1 MQKSTIATLTVLI
14 LMTMTLSSTLVG
26 MPVEEEPVR
35 SLTEEDGVCT
45 SDGDCPD
52 GFICSSTGEC
62 VKPQTCDMDG
72 DCSDGQICQDGVCI
86 DNPDQEDGN
95 GCESNEDCTDGQYC
109 DENGECADDPTQDDS
124 CTSDADCADGQI
136 CGAAGE
142 CIDAP
147 DDSGNETDGNETDD
161 GGDEPQYRNC
171 IGSLE
176 DKLEV
181 DFKGLAVHVCDEETG
196 EWVELEDTRPT
207 SVEVGCDEE
216 PTEEQLDAS
225 NFADLLNEHDEILI
239 RDGDDTIRMRTVDVT
254 DNLVTWIEGNAA
266 LENGSCPFPACRAW
280 DAVDFEITP
289 KSRVFLVDIENNH
302 SRTEMMVVIHGQADR
317 DENAT
322 QGRSN
327 SSDFDYNDCNQCWR
341 LSVYGGTSL
350 NGSSVDIG
358 LSMNDHGGGIVIM
371 VGNGDVG
378 ALDGYTSSSNNT
390 ETQGRSNSSWRGSLL
405 ISLDIGLSAA
415 NGSTGVGIWI
425 EDCGSVDCSAGFGA
439 GEGSD
444 GAVNW
449 SFTISAN
456 YIKIGEY
463 NGDGNGDGFDDIV
476 VEWNGPKVHMNGT
489 SVLRVSGGT
498 SLNGSTVCCGAMYL
512 HDFNR
517 MVQIGMDENGNVTNV
532 NFIKRDVESCPSDN
546 MVGQFEWD
554 RDSDEIRDNLDE
566 NEPEDES
573 SNVLVA
579 AGGVEVTTRDAAVA
593 GVAAATTA
601 LLSAV
606 IRRGGG
612 RNTTLLDLDDG
623 EINNVHIQ
631 SGEIYG
637 GDYSD

>member
-171 IGSLE
+171 LVSLE
-176 DKLEV
+176 DKIEV

-489 SVLRVSGGT
+489 SVLRVMSGSEPDWINSVDDDVIDT
-498 SLNGSTVCCGAMYL
+498 SIGGGNTLSSDNPIYL
-512 HDFNR
+512 R
-517 MVQIGMDENGNVTNV
+517 GIQIGMDENGNVTNANIV
-532 NFIKRDVESCPSDN
+532 RSNTTGSGCYWVEDIDGEN
-546 MVGQFEWD
+546 KDDG
-554 RDSDEIRDNLDE
+554 

-593 GVAAATTA
+593 GVAAVTTA

-612 RNTTLLDLDDG
+612 GGAFDWDD
-623 EINNVHIQ
+623 
-631 SGEIYG
+631 
-637 GDYSD
+637 DKD

>member
-26 MPVEEEPVR
+26 MSLEKEPVR

-62 VKPQTCDMDG
+62 VKPQTCDANG
-72 DCSDGQICQDGVCI
+72 DCPDGQICQDGVCI

-142 CIDAP
+142 CMDAP
-147 DDSGNETDGNETDD
+147 DDSGNETDGNETND

-171 IGSLE
+171 SL
-176 DKLEV
+176 DLRLQGV
-181 DFKGLAVHVCDEETG
+181 GLGLHVCDNETG

-207 SVEVGCDEE
+207 SVEIGCDEE

-239 RDGDDTIRMRTVDVT
+239 RDEKERIWMRAMSGSDQYFKSGVERQEAMNDS
-254 DNLVTWIEGNAA
+254 
-266 LENGSCPFPACRAW
+266 NGSCPFPACRAW

-289 KSRVFLVDIENNH
+289 TSQVFLIDIENNH
-302 SRTEMMVVIHGQADR
+302 SRTEMVVVIHGQDDR

-327 SSDFDYNDCNQCWR
+327 QTLFEAVGGFGGTAGFSVYTNFYATGVRSGYDVELSAADGTGWVHYAVVREGVIDSGYDDLDLTE
-341 LSVYGGTSL
+341 LSVYGGASL
-350 NGSSVDIG
+350 NGSAVFTLSTVHTNFVNLTTTIPGVRSGYDVELSV
-358 LSMNDHGGGIVIM
+358 SAP
-371 VGNGDVG
+371 NG
-378 ALDGYTSSSNNT
+378 ASSVFYDDMSI
-390 ETQGRSNSSWRGSLL
+390 R
-405 ISLDIGLSAA
+405 
-415 NGSTGVGIWI
+415 
-425 EDCGSVDCSAGFGA
+425 
-439 GEGSD
+439 
-444 GAVNW
+444 
-449 SFTISAN
+449 
-456 YIKIGEY
+456 
-463 NGDGNGDGFDDIV
+463 DGNTLSSDNPIY
-476 VEWNGPKVHMNGT
+476 
-489 SVLRVSGGT
+489 SR
-498 SLNGSTVCCGAMYL
+498 
-512 HDFNR
+512 NR
-517 MVQIGMDENGNVTNV
+517 PWGVQIGMDENGTVTNANIV
-532 NFIKRDVESCPSDN
+532 RSITTDSGCLMAEDLESTNKDD
-546 MVGQFEWD
+546 G
-554 RDSDEIRDNLDE
+554 

-593 GVAAATTA
+593 GVAAVTTA

-606 IRRGGG
+606 IRGGG
-612 RNTTLLDLDDG
+612 GGALRAGDHNSTRSNTT
-623 EINNVHIQ
+623 
-631 SGEIYG
+631 
-637 GDYSD
+637 